1 MWVEQANHSSQI
13 AMASALITIQKI
25 MTAPLIAFA
34 LMSPMP
40 EGSKSEKLWRDS
52 SGSVN
57 SRLSQH
63 SARDTVHPYSGF
75 GAYGG

>member
-13 AMASALITIQKI
+13 VMANALITIQKI

-57 SRLSQH
+57 RRLSQH
-63 SARDTVHPYSGF
+63 SVHDTVYLHSGF
-75 GAYGG
+75 RAFGG